1 MNHHAIGLVELN
13 SIAKGIEVADAM
25 LKTADVTL
33 LTAKTICPGK
43 YIAMIGGD
51 VAAVNQSVITGAE
64 VGGHLLVDQF
74 ILPNIH
80 SSVLPAISGVTQVD
94 KRQAL
99 GVVETYSVA
108 ACIEAADSAVKAANV
123 TLVRIHMA
131 FGIGGKCYVVLTG
144 DVADTK
150 TAVDIAS
157 QTAGEKGLLVYS
169 MVVPRPHSDLWQQL
183 L

>member
-1 MNHHAIGLVELN
+1 MLHAIGLVELN

-33 LTAKTICPGK
+33 LSAKTICPGK
-43 YIAMIGGD
+43 YIVMVGGD
-51 VAAVNQSVITGAE
+51 VAAVNQSVSIGAE

-80 SSVLPAISGVTQVD
+80 HSVLPAISGVTQVES
-94 KRQAL
+94 KQAL

-108 ACIEAADSAVKAANV
+108 ACIEAADSAVKAANI

-131 FGIGGKCYVVLTG
+131 FGIGGKCYFVATG
-144 DVADTK
+144 DVADIK
-150 TAVDIAS
+150 TAVEVAS
-157 QTAGEKGLLVYS
+157 EAAGAKGLLVYS
-169 MVVPRPHSDLWQQL
+169 MVVPRPHNDLWTQL